1 MVSNNKKLEK
11 AYNLTDITFA
21 GFGYIVGA
29 GIFTL
34 LPFIIKYSKGN
45 TWLAFVLGG
54 IISIL
59 TGLSYAKLNL
69 DLPSN
74 DAEYTWITD
83 AFTTKK
89 DKEEKNTKYKWV
101 EKFARVVIYSV
112 MALGIAMNAVIAL
125 SIVDLTRPYFPQIS
139 SAIISFI
146 VILIPALV
154 NMLSAKYTAKLNTG
168 ITILT
173 VIGLVLVIILGLFTG
188 TNMSEN
194 TLLPIRGNSFNLL
207 RGVFITIFAFNG
219 FQSLVQMSEEA
230 NKKSDIPKGMIGS
243 AGLAMIFYVLI
254 AISVIS
260 LFGVNKSSKSVSPIV
275 DAFGLRFGNN
285 AQHIVNMLAIVT
297 MSSTLLL
304 STMSR
309 SRLLKKLADLELA
322 PPFLSKLR
330 ETVKDTKM
338 PVNAVGLVSLLSYAL
353 TFFKGNAL
361 EMVANIAN
369 TIAFFIFTSVNI
381 AVVYKYHKE
390 KREKQKEN
398 ANLNENTSKNT
409 SEKEELE
416 PLLQKFKDAYPS
428 YAILGAICT
437 AVLFIN
443 SPKFYKIK

>member
-1 MVSNNKKLEK
+1 MTNNKTLQK
-11 AYNLTDITFA
+11 AYSLSDITFA

-34 LPFIIKYSKGN
+34 LPFIIKYAKGN

-54 IISIL
+54 VISIL

-74 DAEYTWITD
+74 DAEYSWITN

-89 DKEEKNTKYKWV
+89 DRETQNTKYKRT
-101 EKFARVVIYSV
+101 EKFARIVIYAV
-112 MALGIAMNAVIAL
+112 MALGIAMNAAVAL
-125 SIVDLTRPYFPQIS
+125 SIVDLTRPYFPQLS
-139 SAIISFI
+139 TTVLSFI
-146 VILIPALV
+146 VILIPSLV

-168 ITILT
+168 ITTLT

-188 TNMSEN
+188 TKMNEN
-194 TLLPIRGNSFNLL
+194 TILPIKGNAFNLL
-207 RGVFITIFAFNG
+207 HGVFITIFAFNG

-243 AGLAMIFYVLI
+243 AGLAMVFYILI

-260 LFGVNKSSKSVSPIV
+260 LFGVSKASKSVSPIV

-285 AQHIVNMLAIVT
+285 AQHIVNILAIVT

-322 PPFLSKLR
+322 PTFLSKLR

-338 PVNAVGLVSLLSYAL
+338 PVNAVGVVSLLSYAL
-353 TFFKGNAL
+353 TFVKGNAL
-361 EMVANIAN
+361 EMVSNLAN
-369 TIAFFIFTSVNI
+369 TIAFFIFTSVNV

-390 KREKQKEN
+390 KREKQEQN
-398 ANLNENTSKNT
+398 GDSNRNSQ
-409 SEKEELE
+409 EKEELE

-428 YAILGAICT
+428 YAILGTICT
-437 AVLFIN
+437 AVLFFN
-443 SPKFYKIK
+443 SPKFYKIN

>member
-1 MVSNNKKLEK
+1 MTNNKTLQKT
-11 AYNLTDITFA
+11 YSLTDITFA

-34 LPFIIKYSKGN
+34 LPFIIKYAKGN

-54 IISIL
+54 VISIL

-74 DAEYTWITD
+74 DAEYSWITD

-89 DKEEKNTKYKWV
+89 DRETKNNKYKRT
-101 EKFARVVIYSV
+101 EKFARIVIYSV
-112 MALGIAMNAVIAL
+112 MALGIAMNAAVAL

-139 SAIISFI
+139 TAVLSFI
-146 VILIPALV
+146 VILVPSLV

-168 ITILT
+168 ITTLT
-173 VIGLVLVIILGLFTG
+173 VVGLVLVIILGLFTG
-188 TNMSEN
+188 TKMNEN
-194 TLLPIRGNSFNLL
+194 TVLPIQGNAFNLL
-207 RGVFITIFAFNG
+207 HGVFITIFAFNG

-243 AGLAMIFYVLI
+243 AGLAMVFYVLI

-260 LFGVNKSSKSVSPIV
+260 LFGVNKASKSVSPIV
-275 DAFGLRFGNN
+275 DAFGLRFGDN
-285 AQHIVNMLAIVT
+285 AQHIVNILAVIT

-338 PVNAVGLVSLLSYAL
+338 PVNAVGVVSLLSYAL
-353 TFFKGNAL
+353 TFVKGNAL
-361 EMVANIAN
+361 EMVANLAN
-369 TIAFFIFTSVNI
+369 TIAFFIFTSVNV

-390 KREKQKEN
+390 KREKQEEN
-398 ANLNENTSKNT
+398 GNSNENTRKNT
-409 SEKEELE
+409 NKKEELE

-437 AVLFIN
+437 TVLFFN
-443 SPKFYKIK
+443 SPKFYKIN

>member
-1 MVSNNKKLEK
+1 MTNNKKLQQT
-11 AYNLTDITFA
+11 YSLTDITFA

-34 LPFIIKYSKGN
+34 LPFIIKYAKGN

-74 DAEYTWITD
+74 DAEYSWITN

-89 DKEEKNTKYKWV
+89 DRETKNANYRRTEKL
-101 EKFARVVIYSV
+101 ARLVIYAV

-125 SIVDLTRPYFPQIS
+125 SIVDLARPYFPQIS

-146 VILIPALV
+146 VILIPAFV

-168 ITILT
+168 ITVFT
-173 VIGLVLVIILGLFTG
+173 VLGLVMVIIFGLFTG
-188 TNMSEN
+188 TNMNEN
-194 TLLPIRGNSFNLL
+194 TLLPIQGNSFNLL

-285 AQHIVNMLAIVT
+285 AQHMVNILAIIT

-309 SRLLKKLADLELA
+309 SRLLKKLSDLQLA

-330 ETVKDTKM
+330 KTVKDTKT
-338 PVNAVGLVSLLSYAL
+338 PVNAVALISFLSYTL
-353 TFFKGNAL
+353 TFVKGNAL
-361 EMVANIAN
+361 EIVANLAN
-369 TIAFFIFTSVNI
+369 TIAFFIFTCVNI
-381 AVVYKYHKE
+381 AVVYKYYKE
-390 KREKQKEN
+390 KREKQEQTNDSSEN
-398 ANLNENTSKNT
+398 NTD
-409 SEKEELE
+409 KEELE
-416 PLLQKFKDAYPS
+416 PLLQKFKDAYPT
-428 YAILGAICT
+428 YAILGAVCT
-437 AVLFIN
+437 SVLFFV